1 MNVGSILMP
10 MSIGELLDKITILE
24 IKSERIGDDGK
35 RRNVE
40 TELQGL
46 AAIWNGLRDRHPGVE
61 ELKHRLKA
69 ANEAMWDVQDG
80 LRDREAAKNFD
91 DEFVRLACAVGKEN
105 AVRVG
110 IKNDINRLVG
120 SSFIDEKEYQAD
132 AGQGQGKAP

>member
-1 MNVGSILMP
+1 MP

-24 IKSERIGDDGK
+24 IKSERIADDGK

-40 TELQGL
+40 VELEGL

-80 LRDREAAKNFD
+80 LRDREAAKDFD
-91 DEFVRLACAVGKEN
+91 DGFIRLACAVGREN

-120 SSFIDEKEYQAD
+120 SSFIDEKEYQVD
-132 AGQGQGKAP
+132 AASAAREPKAP

>member
-1 MNVGSILMP
+1 MKVGSILMP

-24 IKSERIGDDGK
+24 IKSERIADDDK

-40 TELQGL
+40 TELHGL
-46 AAIWNGLRDRHPGVE
+46 TAIWDGLRGRYPGVE
-61 ELKHRLKA
+61 ELKQGLKA
-69 ANEAMWDVQDG
+69 ANEAMWDVQES
-80 LRDREAAKNFD
+80 LREREAAKNFD
-91 DEFVRLACAVGKEN
+91 DEFIRLACAVGREN

-132 AGQGQGKAP
+132 AGRPQGKDS

>member
-1 MNVGSILMP
+1 MP

-24 IKSERIGDDGK
+24 IKAERIADGDK

-46 AAIWNGLRDRHPGVE
+46 TAIWDGLRAKYPGVE
-61 ELKHRLKA
+61 ELKHGLKA

-80 LRDREAAKNFD
+80 LREREAAKNFD
-91 DEFVRLACAVGKEN
+91 DEFIGLACAVGREN

-110 IKNDINRLVG
+110 IKNDINRMVG

-132 AGQGQGKAP
+132 AAQGRDKDR

>member
-1 MNVGSILMP
+1 MP

-24 IKSERIGDDGK
+24 IKSERIADDGK

-40 TELQGL
+40 VELQGL
-46 AAIWNGLRDRHPGVE
+46 AAIWDGLRDRHPGVE

-80 LRDREAAKNFD
+80 LRDREAAKDFD
-91 DEFVRLACAVGKEN
+91 DEFIRLACAVGKEN

-110 IKNDINRLVG
+110 LKNDINRLVG
-120 SSFIDEKEYQAD
+120 SSFIDEKEYQVD
-132 AGQGQGKAP
+132 AASAARGPKAP

>member
-1 MNVGSILMP
+1 MP

-24 IKSERIGDDGK
+24 IKSERIADDDK

-40 TELQGL
+40 TELHGL
-46 AAIWNGLRDRHPGVE
+46 IAIWDGLRGRYPGVE
-61 ELKHRLKA
+61 ELKQGLKA

-91 DEFVRLACAVGKEN
+91 EEFVRLACAVGREN
-105 AVRVG
+105 GIRVG

-120 SSFIDEKEYQAD
+120 SAFIDEKEYQAD
-132 AGQGQGKAP
+132 AAPGA